1 MKRDELVKNPV
12 YWTTAL
18 QMELYR
24 QIEVFMQKQGMNKT
38 QFAEYLGCSKG
49 YVTQLLSG
57 EYEFHPYHKLLGYA
71 AAKR

>member
-49 YVTQLLSG
+49 YDTAP
-57 EYEFHPYHKLLGYA
+57 FW
-71 AAKR
+71 